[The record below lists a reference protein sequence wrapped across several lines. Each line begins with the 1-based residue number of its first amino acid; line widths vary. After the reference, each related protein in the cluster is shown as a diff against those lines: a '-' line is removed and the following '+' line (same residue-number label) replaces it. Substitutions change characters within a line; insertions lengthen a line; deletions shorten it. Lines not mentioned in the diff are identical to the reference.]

1 MLFSCTARSWPHSME
16 KLKNKTVLADL
27 APLECIPRRISS
39 SSLASFGAYAPP
51 KPSWGESI
59 VPRWQNIRWN
69 LIFYVVHEILK
80 KQNICLWSHCPLC
93 ICRCFLAS
101 FEPLV
106 IFGRAKPVICMW
118 LHWSHIVL
126 FCEANFIIRLLFPV
140 DSTSCCVVCT
150 CWSFGYNCFLLILD
164 GTRPSECILSIM
176 SQVNNQI
183 ENPSVVILPIHY
195 TGIVAAN
202 TWPSWPLKQTKRPAR
217 GGGLCK
223 TKLAIENKKH
233 GL

>member
-1 MLFSCTARSWPHSME
+1 MPEEEDRKKILAFGILTTMLFSCTATSWPHSME

-69 LIFYVVHEILK
+69 LIFYIVHEILK

-93 ICRCFLAS
+93 ICRCLLAS

-106 IFGRAKPVICMW
+106 IFVRAKPVICMW
-118 LHWSHIVL
+118 LHGRTL
-126 FCEANFIIRLLFPV
+126 
-140 DSTSCCVVCT
+140 SCFVKQ
-150 CWSFGYNCFLLILD
+150 
-164 GTRPSECILSIM
+164 ILS
-176 SQVNNQI
+176 SDFYF
-183 ENPSVVILPIHY
+183 PLTAPVV
-195 TGIVAAN
+195 V
-202 TWPSWPLKQTKRPAR
+202 
-217 GGGLCK
+217 
-223 TKLAIENKKH
+223 
-233 GL
+233 